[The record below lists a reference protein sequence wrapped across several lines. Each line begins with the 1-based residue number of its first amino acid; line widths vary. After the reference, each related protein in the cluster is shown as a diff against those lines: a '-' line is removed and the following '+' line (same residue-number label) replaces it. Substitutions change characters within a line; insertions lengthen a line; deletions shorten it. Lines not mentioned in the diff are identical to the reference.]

1 MPRNKGH
8 EIKVGVFVA
17 IGLGI
22 FALAIFALTGLGLSG
37 GEDTYK
43 VLFKSVAGLENG
55 SLVRLGGLKVGRV
68 ESVGISKENA
78 RMAEA
83 VITVKTGTPIHKDTK
98 VQVTSVGVT
107 GSMFLS
113 MTLGSPDSP
122 LLKSGATLRGEEAT
136 SFQDVINEA
145 KGVAKRMNSVLTG
158 LDKTANIVF
167 EDVKKLVGDAR
178 AKVASILS
186 TTDRAVLR
194 FESILSVENEQNIKR
209 FLASLGRAADRLEK
223 NIEPAAKEFRLTL
236 QRVRKS
242 LGQVDRTAGAFS
254 KLAGDSSGFVAEL
267 KRRLVSADRLM
278 ARYDRVG
285 VGLEKVFTSGE
296 SAVAELTAALKNEIR
311 VLREELQKEISAA
324 GRTVRQEVGG
334 VGDQARKTLK
344 EGGAGLNSALSAVEG
359 VARRVDGFLAGNQ
372 RDLKAVIVNVK
383 VLTERLNKIVVEIS
397 GGEDGGRLTGAAE
410 EMRLALKRA
419 HSLMAQL
426 DETVAS
432 HREDI
437 QILITD
443 LRETASNLSDFTAVI
458 KDRPSSIILSAPAAP
473 RTFDK

>member
-1 MPRNKGH
+1 MPRNTGH
-8 EIKVGVFVA
+8 EIKVGIFVA
-17 IGLGI
+17 VGLGI
-22 FALAIFALTGLGLSG
+22 FALAIFALTGLGLGG

-83 VITVKTGTPIHKDTK
+83 VITVKTGTPIRKDTK

-122 LLKSGATLRGEEAT
+122 LLKPGATLRGEEAA

-145 KGVAKRMNSVLTG
+145 KGVAQRMNSVLVG
-158 LDKTANIVF
+158 LDKTANTVF

-178 AKVASILS
+178 VKVASILS
-186 TTDRAVLR
+186 ATDRAVLR

-209 FLASLGRAADRLEK
+209 FLASLGEAADRLEK

-236 QRVRKS
+236 QRVRQS
-242 LGQVDRTAGAFS
+242 LGQVDRTADAFT
-254 KLAGDSSGFVAEL
+254 KLAGDSSGFVADL
-267 KRRLVSADRLM
+267 KVRLASADRLM

-285 VGLEKVFTSGE
+285 AGLEKVFASGE
-296 SAVAELTAALKNEIR
+296 NAVAELTAALKNEIR
-311 VLREELQKEISAA
+311 ILREEIQKEISAA
-324 GRTVRQEVGG
+324 GRTVRREVGG
-334 VGDQARKTLK
+334 VGDQARKTLQ

-397 GGEDGGRLTGAAE
+397 GGEDGGRLKGAAE

-426 DETVAS
+426 DDTVAS
-432 HREDI
+432 NREDI

-443 LRETASNLSDFTAVI
+443 LRETASNLSDFTAMI

-473 RTFDK
+473 RTFE